1 MNPTIS
7 SFIRQGHQPP
17 APLSAPAGEL
27 SREKAQEWLQKLE
40 TRPLLE
46 QQRLLDT
53 WQHTLAQQSEKHS
66 NKAMLQLASLALT
79 VPLMV
84 GGPLFALVW
93 LAPSL
98 WWANVAV
105 GFGIASFFA
114 PFASLL
120 GFAKSASRQGHVD
133 WLQGMARQAQCKLK
147 PQLDQ
152 AEQEAAVIAQEAQK
166 AVKGIEPTHTLPP
179 DAKPPLAPAVVA
191 GVGGGLLAGWLALP
205 WIKQAIIPPPLPVVP
220 PSTVP
225 SAIFPTSTLS
235 NPSKAFPEPH
245 SVTKTTTTTTTTDE

>member
-1 MNPTIS
+1 MNATMS
-7 SFIRQGHQPP
+7 SFIRQGHQAS
-17 APLSAPAGEL
+17 APLQVPAGML
-27 SREKAQEWLQKLE
+27 NQKNARAWLKSVE
-40 TRPLLE
+40 TQPLLE

-66 NKAMLQLASLALT
+66 HKAMRPPWSLVLT
-79 VPLMV
+79 LPLMI

-93 LAPSL
+93 QAPSL

-105 GFGIASFFA
+105 GFGIASVFA
-114 PFASLL
+114 PLASLL
-120 GFAKSASRQGHVD
+120 GFAKSESRQGHVD
-133 WLQGMARQAQCKLK
+133 WLQEMVRQAQCKLK
-147 PQLDQ
+147 PQLTQ

-179 DAKPPLAPAVVA
+179 DAKPPLAPAIVA

-205 WIKQAIIPPPLPVVP
+205 WIKQAMMSPPLPVVP

-235 NPSKAFPEPH
+235 NPSKAFPKTP
-245 SVTKTTTTTTTTDE
+245 SVTKTTTTTDE